1 MCLYINYCHKSKFLL
16 ADCALQHVMIV
27 KTVMPLQ
34 SSHVGVV
41 DSDAYHTNCAIIGLI
56 LQSTHSKAS
65 IQKPFLGTSQ
75 DSFAELLKNRFTRM
89 HAGIAIG
96 GDVFPGS
103 TLSDHCLR
111 YQNIPDIKLI
121 VVLGELGGHDEYSLV
136 DALKSG
142 QISKPVVAWVSG
154 TCAKLFKSE
163 VQFGHAGA
171 KSGGASES
179 AQVSNIAPS
188 CKTAALLCLTCQSLC

>member
-1 MCLYINYCHKSKFLL
+1 M
-16 ADCALQHVMIV
+16 
-27 KTVMPLQ
+27 
-34 SSHVGVV
+34 
-41 DSDAYHTNCAIIGLI
+41 
-56 LQSTHSKAS
+56 
-65 IQKPFLGTSQ
+65 
-75 DSFAELLKNRFTRM
+75 
-89 HAGIAIG
+89 
-96 GDVFPGS
+96 
-103 TLSDHCLR
+103 SDHCLR

-142 QISKPVVAWVSG
+142 KISKPVVAWVSG

-179 AQVSNIAPS
+179 AQVRLRSRCKCAIAAVP
-188 CKTAALLCLTCQSLC
+188 CRAVPCRAVPC

>member
-1 MCLYINYCHKSKFLL
+1 M
-16 ADCALQHVMIV
+16 
-27 KTVMPLQ
+27 
-34 SSHVGVV
+34 
-41 DSDAYHTNCAIIGLI
+41 
-56 LQSTHSKAS
+56 
-65 IQKPFLGTSQ
+65 
-75 DSFAELLKNRFTRM
+75 
-89 HAGIAIG
+89 
-96 GDVFPGS
+96 FPGS

-179 AQVSNIAPS
+179 AQVGTARFMSCSAGCTQQRKPPRLLHQTLRAFQIVRQISLQHKRQPHPQHFHKMLGTASNPAHQCFATGYCI
-188 CKTAALLCLTCQSLC
+188 

>member
-1 MCLYINYCHKSKFLL
+1 MFLL
-16 ADCALQHVMIV
+16 LQAL
-27 KTVMPLQ
+27 PLV
-34 SSHVGVV
+34 HI
-41 DSDAYHTNCAIIGLI
+41 SD
-56 LQSTHSKAS
+56 STHC
-65 IQKPFLGTSQ
+65 QKTSRQ
-75 DSFAELLKNRFTRM
+75 QPSVSAA
-89 HAGIAIG
+89 AGIAIG

-136 DALKSG
+136 DALTSG
-142 QISKPVVAWVSG
+142 QINKPVVAWVSG

-179 AQVSNIAPS
+179 AQVSQLRVNFACRTCRNIIRSPP
-188 CKTAALLCLTCQSLC
+188 KHMGRYSLIHVDIRSKVRCCSHGLHNQR